1 MPVCFS
7 GRRLMNRVA
16 LFSLVLAWALALC
29 PHGAAA
35 QYVGDPSESRAPRFL
50 LAMAERRAPV
60 PLDLKRSAVLRQPL
74 SLAFDGATLKEALA
88 EISRQAGLDLVYA
101 DDVLPEGMLVNL
113 RADRITVA
121 AALTD
126 VLLDAG
132 VDIVF
137 TPDGR
142 ATLVKR
148 PPGPAVQLGSI
159 AGRVTATE
167 TGAPLPRAIVSVT
180 GTRLTA
186 ETDTAGRYV
195 IGSVP
200 VGTHRVRARM
210 LGYTPADTSV
220 VVAEGQEAVV
230 NFQLKAQ
237 AIELEAVV
245 AVGYGEKRREDLTG
259 AVGTVSSQA
268 LESRPIT
275 NTLSALQ
282 GALPG
287 LIVQRSGGQPGVEDF
302 DLNLRGVSSANG
314 GNTPLV
320 LIDGVP
326 GNLDLLNPA
335 DIESITALKDAAASI
350 YGARAADGAL
360 LVTTRRGT
368 RTAPVFTYSNNTA
381 VTKLTGMMDTPDNY
395 QMAVMDNE
403 ANIHNGAAPMYTP
416 DLLNRVRI
424 GDPTPIPHPIYAS
437 SGWMLFFTNTDW
449 RKALFENGF
458 EQKHTVSV
466 SGGGDNS
473 TYYVSAAYADQN
485 GVIRYANDNN
495 KRYQLRL
502 NYDYDFSRRV
512 RLETRLGVENQD
524 RSDIGGL
531 THGSWCSCPWV
542 IVEGI
547 FGMPNHPIY
556 TESGQHFFAQ
566 GGWGNAVAQAK
577 DAATA
582 SFVTR
587 NVNTNFKL
595 IVQPLDGLK
604 LNLQSGIDYRTEDN
618 TDIGKSFPY
627 YQWNDSNIAYYSTNP
642 DQNWVGRYNGT
653 TVHRNYVGYAQF
665 SRTFADRHAV
675 ELMGGV
681 SHEDDDVDWFQAGR
695 YNFPNQDVWGL
706 NLGGTGN
713 TWTGGGGS
721 QWAIRSL
728 FSRLSYGFNN
738 KYLLDA
744 TLRYDGSSRF
754 RPDKRWGL
762 FPGVSLAW
770 RISEE
775 PFARRHLGTFND
787 LKLRASYGENGNQE
801 GINLYDYLQLISIGR
816 QWPYPPYYPFGAGG
830 QDQSA
835 YLSGMVSKDRTWET
849 IATTNV
855 GLDAT
860 LLSSR
865 LNVTFDYFV
874 KRNKDMLVPINA
886 PALLGATPPFANA
899 GDLKTWGFETSVAW
913 KGGDPNGRGLQYT
926 ARVSLS
932 DAKNRVVN
940 YGGQDT
946 YVLGYNYVRQ
956 GYPVNTYFG
965 YVFDGLIRNQA
976 ELDAYKLL
984 GGVPSDIGIGDA
996 KYKDLNGDG
1005 KISLYGD
1012 NPGQDGDVINL
1023 GNSSPRYIYG
1033 INLELEWKSFDLGIF
1048 AHGVGKRMLLRDG
1061 DYRMPWSDWWRQPP
1075 LFYYGNTWN
1084 EDRPNAP
1091 YPRLS
1096 HGSIRYWNYQPSTLT
1111 AINAAYLRLKNLQIG
1126 YSLPEALIRRAR
1138 MTHAR
1143 VYFSGFD
1150 LWEKH
1155 SVKGGWDPESIAN
1168 GFNYPFQRLYSF
1180 GMDITF

>member
-1 MPVCFS
+1 
-7 GRRLMNRVA
+7 MNR
-16 LFSLVLAWALALC
+16 LPSFLVMLALALALF
-29 PHGAAA
+29 PRTAAP
-35 QYVGDPSESRAPRFL
+35 QYGGDPSDSRAPRFL

-60 PLDLKRSAVLRQPL
+60 PVDLKRSWVLRQPL
-74 SLAFDGATLKEALA
+74 SLALDGVTLKEALA
-88 EISRQAGLDLVYA
+88 EISRQARLNLVYA
-101 DDVLPEGMLVNL
+101 DDDLPIAATVNL

-132 VDIVF
+132 VDVVF

-148 PPGPAVQLGSI
+148 PDGPAVQLGSI

-326 GNLDLLNPA
+326 GNLDLVNPA

-381 VTKLTGMMDTPDNY
+381 VTKLTGMMDTPNNY

-403 ANIHNGAAPMYTP
+403 ANIHAGAAPMYTP

-449 RKALFENGF
+449 RKALFEDGF

-473 TYYVSAAYADQN
+473 TYYVSAAYSDQN

-495 KRYQLRL
+495 RRYQLRL

-524 RSDIGGL
+524 RSDIGGF

-577 DAATA
+577 EAATA
-582 SFVTR
+582 TFVTR

-595 IVQPLDGLK
+595 IVEPLDGLK

-775 PFARRHLGTFND
+775 PFARRHLSTFDD
-787 LKLRASYGENGNQE
+787 LKLRVSYGETGNQE
-801 GINLYDYLQLISIGR
+801 GINLYDYLQLITIGGR
-816 QWPYPPYYPFGAGG
+816 GPYPFGAGG

-835 YLSGMVSKDRTWET
+835 YLSGMVAKDRTWET

-855 GLDAT
+855 GWDAT

-899 GDLKTWGFETSVAW
+899 GSLKAWGFETSVGWRGAL
-913 KGGDPNGRGLQYT
+913 RGLSYS
-926 ARVSLS
+926 ARISLS
-932 DAKNRVVN
+932 DAQNKVVN

-996 KYKDLNGDG
+996 RYKDLNGDG

-1012 NPGQDGDVINL
+1012 NPGQDGDVVNL
-1023 GNSSPRYIYG
+1023 GNLAPRYTYG
-1033 INLELEWKSFDLGIF
+1033 LNLTLAWKRFDLGTF
-1048 AHGVGKRMLLRDG
+1048 FQGVGKRTLFREG

-1075 LFYYGNTWN
+1075 LFYYGQTWN

-1096 HGSIRYWNYQPSTLT
+1096 HGDIRFWNYQPSSLQKV
-1111 AINAAYLRLKNLQIG
+1111 NAAYLRLKNLQVG
-1126 YSLPEALIRRAR
+1126 FTLPERLIAKAR

>member
-1 MPVCFS
+1 MY
-7 GRRLMNRVA
+7 RIA
-16 LFSLVLAWALALC
+16 LPHLVLMCAMSALPLS
-29 PHGAAA
+29 HRIGA
-35 QYVGDPSESRAPRFL
+35 QQPGDPTEGRGPRFL
-50 LAMAERRAPV
+50 LAMAERAKPV
-60 PLDLKRSAVLRQPL
+60 PVDLKRSAVMRRPL

-88 EISRQAGLDLVYA
+88 EISRQAGLSLAYA
-101 DDVLPEGMLVNL
+101 DDILPVTTLVSL
-113 RADRITVA
+113 RAEHITVA
-121 AALTD
+121 AALMD

-148 PPGPAVQLGSI
+148 PAGPALQLGSI
-159 AGRVTATE
+159 AGTVTAAEAGT
-167 TGAPLPRAIVSVT
+167 PLVRATVVVV
-180 GTRLTA
+180 GTRLSA
-186 ETDTAGRYV
+186 ETDATGRYS
-195 IGSVP
+195 ISAVP

-210 LGYTPADTSV
+210 LGYAPVDSSV
-220 VVAEGQEAVV
+220 VVEDNQETVLD
-230 NFQLKAQ
+230 FQLKAH

-259 AVGTVSSQA
+259 AVTTVGPEV
-268 LESRPIT
+268 LNGRPVT
-275 NTLSALQ
+275 NTLAALQ

-302 DLNLRGVSSANG
+302 DLNLRGVSSVNAGDNNAA
-314 GNTPLV
+314 NTPLV

-326 GNLDLLNPA
+326 GKLDLLNPA

-360 LVTTRRGT
+360 LVTTRRGS
-368 RTAPVFTYSNNTA
+368 RSAPVFTYSNNTA
-381 VTKLTGMMDTPDNY
+381 VTKLTGMMDTPNNY

-458 EQKHTVSV
+458 QQKHTVSV
-466 SGGGDNS
+466 SGGGENS
-473 TYYVSAAYADQN
+473 AYYVSAAYADQN

-542 IVEGI
+542 VVEGI

-582 SFVTR
+582 TFVTR

-618 TDIGKSFPY
+618 TDIGKSYPY

-642 DQNWVGRYNGT
+642 DQNWVGRYNAT

-665 SRTFADRHAV
+665 SRTFADRHAF
-675 ELMGGV
+675 ELMGGI

-713 TWTGGGGS
+713 TWTGGGGT
-721 QWAIRSL
+721 QWAIQSF

-775 PFARRHLGTFND
+775 PFARRHLAVFDD
-787 LKLRASYGENGNQE
+787 LKLRASYGKNGNQE
-801 GINLYDYLQLISIGR
+801 GINLYDYLQLITIGR
-816 QWPYPPYYPFGAGG
+816 GVPYPFGAGG

-835 YLSGMVSKDRTWET
+835 FLSGMVSKDRTWET

-855 GLDAT
+855 GWDAT

-874 KRNKDMLVPINA
+874 KRNKDMLVPVTY
-886 PALLGATPPFANA
+886 PALLGATPPFSNA
-899 GDLKTWGFETSVAW
+899 GALKAWGFETSVGW
-913 KGGDPNGRGLQYT
+913 KGAIRGLRYA
-926 ARVSLS
+926 ARLSLS
-932 DAKNRVVN
+932 DAQNKVVN

-946 YVLGYNYVRQ
+946 YVLGYNFVRQ

-965 YVFDGLIRNQA
+965 YVFDGVIRTQA

-996 KYKDLNGDG
+996 RFKDVNGDG

-1012 NPGQDGDVINL
+1012 SPGQDGDVVDL
-1023 GNSSPRYIYG
+1023 GNLAPRYTYG
-1033 INLELEWKSFDLGIF
+1033 INLDAAWKRFDLSVF
-1048 AHGVGKRMLLRDG
+1048 FQGVGKRTLFRDG

-1075 LFYYGNTWN
+1075 LFYYGQTWN

-1096 HGSIRYWNYQPSTLT
+1096 HGDIRFWNYQPSTLQ
-1111 AINAAYLRLKNLQIG
+1111 AINGAYVRLKNLQIG
-1126 YSLPEALIRRAR
+1126 FSLPERLIARAR

-1143 VYFSGFD
+1143 IYFSGFD

-1155 SVKGGWDPESIAN
+1155 HVKGGWDPESPPL

>member
-1 MPVCFS
+1 
-7 GRRLMNRVA
+7 MNRVA

-29 PHGAAA
+29 PHGVAA

-60 PLDLKRSAVLRQPL
+60 PVDLKRSWVLRQPL
-74 SLAFDGATLKEALA
+74 SLALDGVTLKEALA
-88 EISRQAGLDLVYA
+88 EISRQARLNLVYA
-101 DDVLPEGMLVNL
+101 DDDVPIAAAVNL
-113 RADRITVA
+113 RAARITVA

-132 VDIVF
+132 VDVVF

-148 PPGPAVQLGSI
+148 PEGPAVQLGSI
-159 AGRVTATE
+159 AGTVTAGE
-167 TGAPLPRAIVSVT
+167 TGTPLVRAVVSVV

-186 ETDTAGRYV
+186 ETDASGRYV
-195 IGSVP
+195 ISSVP
-200 VGTHRVRARM
+200 VGTQRLRARM
-210 LGYTPADTSV
+210 LGYAPADTSV
-220 VVAEGQEAVV
+220 VVAEGQEAVM

-287 LIVQRSGGQPGVEDF
+287 LIVQRSSGQPGVEDF

-360 LVTTRRGT
+360 LVTTKRGR
-368 RTAPVFTYSNNTA
+368 RTAPIFTYSNNTA
-381 VTKLTGMMDTPDNY
+381 VTKLTGMMDTPNNY

-403 ANIHNGAAPMYTP
+403 ANIHAGATPMYTP

-424 GDPTPIPHPIYAS
+424 GDPTPIPHPLYAS
-437 SGWMLFFTNTDW
+437 LGWMLFFTNTDW

-458 EQKHTVSV
+458 EQKHTLSV
-466 SGGGDNS
+466 SGGGQNS
-473 TYYVSAAYADQN
+473 SYYVSAAYANQN

-495 KRYQLRL
+495 QRYQLRL

-512 RLETRLGVENQD
+512 RLESRLAVENQD

-531 THGSWCSCPWV
+531 SHASWCGCPWV
-542 IVEGI
+542 VVEGI

-556 TESGQHFFAQ
+556 TQSGQHFFAQ
-566 GGWGNAVAQAK
+566 GGWDNAVAQAK
-577 DAATA
+577 EAATA
-582 SFVTR
+582 TFDTR
-587 NVNTNFKL
+587 AVNTNFKL
-595 IVQPLDGLK
+595 IVEPLDGLK
-604 LNLQSGIDYRTEDN
+604 LNLQSGIDYRSDNN
-618 TDIGKSFPY
+618 TDIGKSTPLY
-627 YQWNDSNIAYYSTNP
+627 RWDDSSIVYYSITNP
-642 DQNWVGRYNGT
+642 DRNWVDRRDFSIL
-653 TVHRNYVGYAQF
+653 HRNYVGYAEF
-665 SRTFADRHAV
+665 SRTFADRHALQ
-675 ELMGGV
+675 LMAGV
-681 SHEDDDVDWFQAGR
+681 SHEDYDMDSVRAAR
-695 YNFPNQDVWGL
+695 YGFTSQDVWGL
-706 NLGGTGN
+706 NLGTGTMLM
-713 TWTGGGGS
+713 GGGGE

-754 RPDKRWGL
+754 RPEKRWGF

-770 RISEE
+770 RVSEE
-775 PFARRHLGTFND
+775 PFARRHLGTFDD
-787 LKLRASYGENGNQE
+787 LKLRASYGETGNQE
-801 GINLYDYLQLISIGR
+801 GINLYDYLQLITIGR
-816 QWPYPPYYPFGAGG
+816 GYPYPFGAGG

-835 YLSGMVSKDRTWET
+835 FLSGMVAKDRTWET

-860 LLSSR
+860 LLSSKV
-865 LNVTFDYFV
+865 NFTFDYFI
-874 KRNKDMLVPINA
+874 KNNRDMLIPVTYPS
-886 PALLGATPPFANA
+886 LLGAQPPFSNA
-899 GDLKTWGFETSVAW
+899 GQLKTWGFETSLGW
-913 KGGDPNGRGLQYT
+913 RGQVRGIQVS
-926 ARVSLS
+926 ARASLS
-932 DAKNRVVN
+932 DAKNKVVN

-946 YVLGYNYVRQ
+946 YVLGLNAVWDGHIRE
-956 GYPVNTYFG
+956 GYPVNSYFG

-976 ELDAYKLL
+976 ELDAYKLIP
-984 GGVPSDIGIGDA
+984 GVPNDIGIGDA
-996 KYKDLNGDG
+996 RYKDVNGDG

-1012 NPGQDGDVINL
+1012 TPGQDGDVVYL
-1023 GNSSPRYIYG
+1023 GNTAPRYTYG
-1033 INLELEWKSFDLGIF
+1033 MNLNLAWKRFDLGVF
-1048 AHGVGKRMLLRDG
+1048 FQGVGKRTLFREG

-1075 LFYYGNTWN
+1075 LFYYGQTWN

-1091 YPRLS
+1091 YPRLT
-1096 HGSIRYWNYQPSTLT
+1096 HGDIRFWNYQPSTLQK
-1111 AINAAYLRLKNLQIG
+1111 INAAYLRLKNLQIG
-1126 YSLPEALIRRAR
+1126 YSLPERLIARAR
-1138 MTHAR
+1138 MTRAR

-1155 SVKGGWDPESIAN
+1155 SVKGGWDPESISN

>member
-1 MPVCFS
+1 
-7 GRRLMNRVA
+7 MNRVA

-29 PHGAAA
+29 PHGVAA

-60 PLDLKRSAVLRQPL
+60 PVDLKRSWVLRQPL
-74 SLAFDGATLKEALA
+74 SLALDGVTLKEALA
-88 EISRQAGLDLVYA
+88 EISRQARLHLVYA
-101 DDVLPEGMLVNL
+101 DDAVPIAATVNL
-113 RADRITVA
+113 RAARITVA

-132 VDIVF
+132 VDVVF

-148 PPGPAVQLGSI
+148 PEGPAVQLGSI
-159 AGRVTATE
+159 AGTVTAGE
-167 TGAPLPRAIVSVT
+167 TGTPLVRAVVSVV

-186 ETDTAGRYV
+186 ETDASGRYV
-195 IGSVP
+195 ISSVP
-200 VGTHRVRARM
+200 VGTQRLRARM
-210 LGYTPADTSV
+210 LGYAPADTSV
-220 VVAEGQEAVV
+220 VVAEGQEAVM

-287 LIVQRSGGQPGVEDF
+287 LIVQRSSGQPGVEDF

-360 LVTTRRGT
+360 LVTTKRGR
-368 RTAPVFTYSNNTA
+368 RTAPIFTYSNNTA
-381 VTKLTGMMDTPDNY
+381 VTKLTGMMDTPNNY

-403 ANIHNGAAPMYTP
+403 ANIHAGATPMYTP

-424 GDPTPIPHPIYAS
+424 GDPTPIPHPLYAS
-437 SGWMLFFTNTDW
+437 LGWMLFFTNTDW

-458 EQKHTVSV
+458 EQKHTLSV
-466 SGGGDNS
+466 SGGGQNS
-473 TYYVSAAYADQN
+473 SYYVSAAYANQN

-495 KRYQLRL
+495 QRYQLRL

-512 RLETRLGVENQD
+512 RLESRLAVENQD

-531 THGSWCSCPWV
+531 SHASWCGCPWV
-542 IVEGI
+542 VVEGI

-556 TESGQHFFAQ
+556 TQSGQHFFAQ
-566 GGWGNAVAQAK
+566 GGWDNAVAQAK
-577 DAATA
+577 EAATA
-582 SFVTR
+582 TFDTR
-587 NVNTNFKL
+587 AVNTNFKL
-595 IVQPLDGLK
+595 IVEPLDGLK
-604 LNLQSGIDYRTEDN
+604 LNLQSGIDYRSDNN
-618 TDIGKSFPY
+618 TDIGKSTPLY
-627 YQWNDSNIAYYSTNP
+627 RWDDSSIVYYSITNP
-642 DQNWVGRYNGT
+642 DRNWVDRRDFSIL
-653 TVHRNYVGYAQF
+653 HRNYVGYAEF
-665 SRTFADRHAV
+665 SRTFADRHALQ
-675 ELMGGV
+675 LMAGV
-681 SHEDDDVDWFQAGR
+681 SHEDYDMDSVRAAR
-695 YNFPNQDVWGL
+695 YGFTSQDVWGL
-706 NLGGTGN
+706 NLGTGTMLM
-713 TWTGGGGS
+713 GGGGE

-754 RPDKRWGL
+754 RPEKRWGFL
-762 FPGVSLAW
+762 SLAW
-770 RISEE
+770 RVSEE
-775 PFARRHLGTFND
+775 PFARRHLGTFDD
-787 LKLRASYGENGNQE
+787 LKLRASYGETGNQE
-801 GINLYDYLQLISIGR
+801 GINLYDYLQLITIGR
-816 QWPYPPYYPFGAGG
+816 GYPYPFGAGG

-835 YLSGMVSKDRTWET
+835 FLSGMVAKDRTWET

-860 LLSSR
+860 LLSSKV
-865 LNVTFDYFV
+865 NFTFDYFI
-874 KRNKDMLVPINA
+874 KNNRDMLIPVTYPS
-886 PALLGATPPFANA
+886 LLGAQPPFSNA
-899 GDLKTWGFETSVAW
+899 GQLKTWGFETSLGW
-913 KGGDPNGRGLQYT
+913 RGQVRGIQVS
-926 ARVSLS
+926 ARASLS
-932 DAKNRVVN
+932 DAKNKVVN

-946 YVLGYNYVRQ
+946 YVLGLNAVWDGHIRE
-956 GYPVNTYFG
+956 GYPVNSYFG

-976 ELDAYKLL
+976 ELDAYKLIP
-984 GGVPSDIGIGDA
+984 GVPNDIGIGDA
-996 KYKDLNGDG
+996 RYKDVNGDG

-1012 NPGQDGDVINL
+1012 TPGQDGDVVYL
-1023 GNSSPRYIYG
+1023 GNTAPRYTYG
-1033 INLELEWKSFDLGIF
+1033 MNLNLAWKRFDLGVF
-1048 AHGVGKRMLLRDG
+1048 FQGVGKRTLFREG

-1075 LFYYGNTWN
+1075 LFYYGQTWN

-1091 YPRLS
+1091 YPRLT
-1096 HGSIRYWNYQPSTLT
+1096 HGDIRFWNYQPSTLQK
-1111 AINAAYLRLKNLQIG
+1111 INAAYLRLKNLQIG
-1126 YSLPEALIRRAR
+1126 YSLPERLIARAR
-1138 MTHAR
+1138 MTRAR

-1155 SVKGGWDPESIAN
+1155 SVKGGWDPESISN

>member
-1 MPVCFS
+1 
-7 GRRLMNRVA
+7 MNR
-16 LFSLVLAWALALC
+16 LPSFLVMLALALALF
-29 PHGAAA
+29 PRTAAA
-35 QYVGDPSESRAPRFL
+35 QYGGDPSDSRAPRFL

-60 PLDLKRSAVLRQPL
+60 PVDLKRSWVLRQPL
-74 SLAFDGATLKEALA
+74 SLALDGVTLKEALA
-88 EISRQAGLDLVYA
+88 EISRQARLNLVYA
-101 DDVLPEGMLVNL
+101 DDDLPIAATVNL

-132 VDIVF
+132 VDVVF

-148 PPGPAVQLGSI
+148 PDGPAVQLGSI

-381 VTKLTGMMDTPDNY
+381 VTKLTGMMDTPNNY

-403 ANIHNGAAPMYTP
+403 ANIHAGAAPMYTP

-449 RKALFENGF
+449 RKALFEDGF

-473 TYYVSAAYADQN
+473 TYYVSAAYSDQN

-495 KRYQLRL
+495 RRYQLRL

-524 RSDIGGL
+524 RSDIGGF

-577 DAATA
+577 EAATA
-582 SFVTR
+582 TFVTR

-595 IVQPLDGLK
+595 IVEPLDGLK

-775 PFARRHLGTFND
+775 PFARRHLSTFDD
-787 LKLRASYGENGNQE
+787 LKLRVSYGETGNQE
-801 GINLYDYLQLISIGR
+801 GINLYDYLQLITIGGR
-816 QWPYPPYYPFGAGG
+816 GPYPFGAGG

-835 YLSGMVSKDRTWET
+835 YLSGMVAKDRTWET

-855 GLDAT
+855 GWDAT

-899 GDLKTWGFETSVAW
+899 GSLKAWGFETSVGWRGAL
-913 KGGDPNGRGLQYT
+913 RGLSYS
-926 ARVSLS
+926 ARISLS
-932 DAKNRVVN
+932 DAQNKVVN

-996 KYKDLNGDG
+996 RYKDLNGDG

-1012 NPGQDGDVINL
+1012 NPGQDGDVVNL
-1023 GNSSPRYIYG
+1023 GNLAPRYTYG
-1033 INLELEWKSFDLGIF
+1033 LNLTLAWKRFDLGTF
-1048 AHGVGKRMLLRDG
+1048 FQGVGKRTLFREG

-1075 LFYYGNTWN
+1075 LFYYGQTWN

-1096 HGSIRYWNYQPSTLT
+1096 HGDIRFWNYQPSSLQKVD
-1111 AINAAYLRLKNLQIG
+1111 AAYLRLKNLQVG
-1126 YSLPEALIRRAR
+1126 FTLPERLIAKAR